1 MTTITI
7 TTITTITITITILII
22 IIIIIIIFIIMTFP
36 IMMLVG
42 ETTVVFVLL
51 TVYYAIVDSV

>member
-7 TTITTITITITILII
+7 TTITTITITILII
-22 IIIIIIIFIIMTFP
+22 IIMTSP